1 VKRCTKCRALKSLE
15 EFSRD
20 RSTKDGRCS
29 WCKDCERASGKAY
42 YAQNRE
48 RIRAEYRERHA
59 NLSEEEKEVERAYE
73 RSYAREYYAQHRER
87 LLAADRERWANRTE
101 EQKEEYRAYE
111 RAYRQA
117 NLDGERAR
125 DRRLYWEKKGEP
137 QPAYSRNPDAEPR
150 VRKKKLSRKRRG
162 PLEEPARDLQE

>member
-1 VKRCTKCRALKSLE
+1 MKTCTKCGELKRLE

-29 WCKDCERASGKAY
+29 WCKDCERASGRAY
-42 YAQNRE
+42 RAQNRE

-59 NLSEEEKEVERAYE
+59 NLSEEEREVERA
-73 RSYAREYYAQHRER
+73 RGREYYAKHRER
-87 LLAADRERWANRTE
+87 SLAADRERWANRTE
-101 EQKEEYRAYE
+101 EQKEAYRAYE

-117 NLDGERAR
+117 NLERERAR

-137 QPAYSRNPDAEPR
+137 QPAYSRNPDAQP
-150 VRKKKLSRKRRG
+150 VKRKKRKPCKRLS
-162 PLEEPARDLQE
+162 PLQELAKRLPK